1 MKTNANSLRIGNIIE
16 FQGQLWSLVKKDHV
30 KPGKGGAYI
39 QAELKNIATGTKTN
53 TRFSSSED
61 VEVAF
66 SETKKF
72 QYQYMDG
79 EDLVAMDLESFE
91 TQNFNKELLGDS
103 LPFLQDE
110 MLLTIEF
117 CNQKPVAVNLPE
129 TVKVKVEMADAV
141 IKGQTVSSSYKPAV
155 LENGV
160 KVLVPPFVESGDE
173 IIVRTE
179 NGEYVERAKK

>member
-1 MKTNANSLRIGNIIE
+1 MKTNANSLRIGNVVE
-16 FQGQLWSLVKKDHV
+16 FENQLWSIVKREHV

-39 QAELKNIATGTKTN
+39 QVEMKNISTGTKTN

-66 SETKKF
+66 VEHRNF
-72 QYQYMDG
+72 QYQYMDKD
-79 EDLVAMDLESFE
+79 ELVAMDMESFE
-91 TQNFNKELLGDS
+91 QLNFDKNLLGES

-110 MLLTIEF
+110 MPITVEY
-117 CNQKPVAVNLPE
+117 CNGKPISISLPE
-129 TVKVKVEMADAV
+129 TVILRVDSADAV
-141 IKGQTVSSSYKPAV
+141 VKGQTASSSYKPAI

-160 KVLVPPFVESGDE
+160 RTLVPPFVESGDS
-173 IIVRTE
+173 IVVKTA